1 MSMGAANQQ
10 PKCSWQIRL
19 SITKVDVHRTG
30 PVALDGRERGAAVDH
45 LKEQTGKTPAATQ
58 WPSNGP
64 HERPCCPNPED
75 RINDTNVPKEVS
87 RGGVFDADDQSVT
100 GVRQCRLRLPTKLLM
115 SKPWQ
120 GR

>member
-19 SITKVDVHRTG
+19 SRTKVDVHRTG

-45 LKEQTGKTPAATQ
+45 LKKQTGKTPAATQ
-58 WPSNGP
+58 WPSKGP
-64 HERPCCPNPED
+64 TKGRAVQT
-75 RINDTNVPKEVS
+75 RRTAINDTDVPEDVP

-100 GVRQCRLRLPTKLLM
+100 GVRQCRRRLPTKCLM

-120 GR
+120 GK